1 MDSTTYL
8 VWFGRMGILEDP
20 IVVDVQNAHMMCTS
34 CYVASSY
41 NTNDGKSGCMSIIE
55 VLEDG

>member
-20 IVVDVQNAHMMCTS
+20 IDVQNAHMMCTS
-34 CYVASSY
+34 CCVASSY
-41 NTNDGKSGCMSIIE
+41 YTNDVE
-55 VLEDG
+55 VVGGVLLRY

>member
-34 CYVASSY
+34 CCVASSY
-41 NTNDGKSGCMSIIE
+41 YTNDVE
-55 VLEDG
+55 VVGGALLRY